1 MYFAIFKS
9 QANKVEICALI
20 SSIEELSVCDAF
32 VLTRVIV
39 VGLGT
44 SALIRETNVKGGE
57 VLWQKCSQTEM
68 FLRAGI
74 VLWQNWGEC
83 CPSRRVG
90 QTPVVHATDPY
101 YHLTY
106 DHITPVA
113 RRLRFIGDKG
123 SDKKA
128 YPSNYPAGVLHRR
141 LSHQNGKVV
150 PPGQWIRIR
159 QQVNIFWAK
168 TGRVWIGLGSKW
180 PKCKCFY
187 FGGLFLAPGDGQDG
201 LTGVQNASTLCA
213 CVCVGHIHIMCYGS
227 GPLKDL

>member
-9 QANKVEICALI
+9 RTKRPTRLKFVHWSLHRRII
-20 SSIEELSVCDAF
+20 SLWCFYI
-32 VLTRVIV
+32 LTRVIV

-83 CPSRRVG
+83 CPSRRAG

-128 YPSNYPAGVLHRR
+128 YPSNYPAGV
-141 LSHQNGKVV
+141 QVV
-150 PPGQWIRIR
+150 
-159 QQVNIFWAK
+159 
-168 TGRVWIGLGSKW
+168 TSKW
-180 PKCKCFY
+180 QSRPTWPVNTNSSAGEIRYSAQNKCLCKTTKVLVPWHIATASKFCPFT
-187 FGGLFLAPGDGQDG
+187 LWNFLDPFIDA
-201 LTGVQNASTLCA
+201 
-213 CVCVGHIHIMCYGS
+213 
-227 GPLKDL
+227 